1 MADAAKQSERIPG
14 WYSLAWCLAI
24 PFVALYLLWRG
35 LRQGQYLS
43 HWSERF
49 LGAGDAARPGAQD
62 EGPRIW
68 LHAVSVG
75 ETRAARPLIEALM
88 RARPQARFILTHMT
102 PTGRA
107 AGAELVHEY
116 AGRIVQRYLPYDLPW
131 AVRRFLHEE
140 RPAVGVIM
148 ETEVWPNMLQAA
160 HDADIPVVLA
170 NARLSERSLA
180 KGLRYERV
188 IRAAARS
195 IVAVGA
201 QTLDDGERISRLYSG
216 AVRVTG
222 NVKFDAQPDPSQVE
236 AGRRMRGELLDRLG
250 PGEKGRIWLFA
261 STREGEERLL
271 LDALARANLPRPA
284 PLLAFVPRHPQRFDE
299 VARLLAQASP
309 RIVRRSQWSEVAQ
322 APEDAGAWPL
332 LLGDSMGEMPF
343 YYGLA
348 DVAFIGGSLLP
359 LGGQNLIEACA
370 CGCPV
375 VTGPHMFNFS
385 QAAADA
391 VAAGAALRAHDADDA
406 LRRMAEVCASSDSRQ
421 RMSQAAMRF
430 AQAHAGASARTVEL
444 IEAVLAAP
452 VGRRN

>member
-1 MADAAKQSERIPG
+1 MADAAARSERIPG

-24 PFVALYLLWRG
+24 PFVALYLLWRS

-43 HWSERF
+43 HWGERF
-49 LGAGDAARPGAQD
+49 LGSARTARHAMQDGA
-62 EGPRIW
+62 PRIW

-75 ETRAARPLIEALM
+75 ETRAAKPLVEALL
-88 RARPQARFILTHMT
+88 RVRPGARFTLTHMT

-107 AGAELVHEY
+107 AGAELVHEH
-116 AGRIVQRYLPYDLPW
+116 ADRIAQRYLPYDLPW
-131 AVRRFLHEE
+131 AVHRFLREE

-160 HDADIPVVLA
+160 NDAGIPVVLA

-180 KGLRYERV
+180 KGLRHERV

-201 QTLDDGERISRLYSG
+201 QTSIDAERISRLYG
-216 AVRVTG
+216 GTIRVTG
-222 NVKFDAQPDPSQVE
+222 NVKFDVQPDRVLVE
-236 AGRRMRGELLDRLG
+236 AGRRMRAELLERLG
-250 PGEKGRIWLFA
+250 LSANGRVWLFA

-271 LDALARANLPRPA
+271 LDALVRANLPQPA

-299 VARLLAQASP
+299 VARLLAQASL
-309 RIVRRSQWSEVAQ
+309 RVLRRSQWGEIAPAAQ
-322 APEDAGAWPL
+322 GAGGLPL

-385 QAAADA
+385 QAASDA
-391 VAAGAALRAHDADDA
+391 LAAGAALGAADADDA
-406 LRRMAEVCASSDSRQ
+406 LRRMADVCASNDARESMAR
-421 RMSQAAMRF
+421 AAMRF

-444 IEAVLAAP
+444 IEEVLRGP
-452 VGRRN
+452 LVRQC